1 MKSIIRKIKLKGI
14 RPIMFDRYPGNNKTA
29 LMPEQK
35 MYLGDQNELIFPALN
50 IQSFLCAENTKSA
63 VKSLYDSRQYKKIAQ
78 AVLGF
83 VTIDPFE
90 IPFLNDS
97 GKPIIFEGFGKNGI
111 TCIEQVA
118 RLAKGVPNPKQ
129 RPQLDTPWSLSFK
142 ITLFENDDVDE
153 LGVRMLF
160 EKGGILLGF
169 GTYRGV
175 YGKFL
180 VDFWK

>member
-1 MKSIIRKIKLKGI
+1 MESITRKVTLMGI
-14 RPIMFDRYPGNNKTA
+14 RPILFDRYPGDNKTV

-50 IQSFLCAENTKSA
+50 IQSFLSAENTKSA

-83 VTIDPFE
+83 VIIEPFQ
-90 IPFLNDS
+90 IPFNDDK
-97 GKPIIFEGFGKNGI
+97 GKPIIFKGFGKNGI
-111 TCIEQVA
+111 TCIEHVA
-118 RLAKGVPNPKQ
+118 RLSKGVPNPKK
-129 RPQLDTPWSLSFK
+129 RPQLDTPWNLEFRL
-142 ITLFENDDVDE
+142 TLYKNDDIDE

-160 EKGGILLGF
+160 EKGGLLLGF

-175 YGKFL
+175 YGKF
-180 VDFWK
+180 VVSNWK